1 MALSDYLCGVLMG
14 EMPGSFPLEALKA
27 QAVAA
32 RTYTLQR
39 LEAGGALS
47 DDPAECQ
54 AFCDPDQAGTKYGEQ
69 ADAVMEKLRRA
80 VEETDGQVM
89 IYDGTLITATY
100 FSCSGGRTES
110 AQAVWGSSVPYLLSV
125 DSPGE
130 EDADSF
136 ESRMELTRSE
146 LMERLEIPDTE
157 IREITYTEGGGVETM
172 TIGGRS
178 FSGVELRQR
187 LGLRSTNFQIDISGD
202 TVTVDVKGFGHR
214 VGMSQYGAKAMAERG
229 QSYREILAWIFSDE
243 SARNS
248 SRGEQ
253 AQDKGQDH
261 ERNGDPLGGLGQL
274 GVPGVGLVLG
284 KEAVRST
291 GDGAGKAGILA
302 GLQQDHAGQKQ
313 CGEHLNNGQNCPK
326 HSILHLAALRRCGS
340 RNIFMWCAFPHSY
353 DIYYHVSR

>member
-1 MALSDYLCGVLMG
+1 MRRCCCTGLAALAAAVGLVWAFQMVLPGNTPQVRSAAEKLRPLETAAPQVPEERKITGFVIHQAARECYDSKREVTVSVEGTERRMALSDYLCGVLMG

-130 EDADSF
+130 EDADGF
-136 ESRMELTRSE
+136 ESRMELNRSE

-229 QSYREILAWIFSDE
+229 QSYREILAWYYTGAE
-243 SARNS
+243 
-248 SRGEQ
+248 
-253 AQDKGQDH
+253 
-261 ERNGDPLGGLGQL
+261 LT
-274 GVPGVGLVLG
+274 
-284 KEAVRST
+284 EAV
-291 GDGAGKAGILA
+291 
-302 GLQQDHAGQKQ
+302 
-313 CGEHLNNGQNCPK
+313 
-326 HSILHLAALRRCGS
+326 
-340 RNIFMWCAFPHSY
+340 
-353 DIYYHVSR
+353 

>member
-1 MALSDYLCGVLMG
+1 MRRCCCTGLAALAAAVGLVWAFQMVLPGNTPQVRSAAEKLRPLETAAPQEPEERKITGFVIHQAARECYDSKREVTVSVEGTERRMALSDYLCGVLMG

-130 EDADSF
+130 EDADGF
-136 ESRMELTRSE
+136 ESRMELNRSE

-157 IREITYTEGGGVETM
+157 IREIT
-172 TIGGRS
+172 
-178 FSGVELRQR
+178 
-187 LGLRSTNFQIDISGD
+187 
-202 TVTVDVKGFGHR
+202 
-214 VGMSQYGAKAMAERG
+214 
-229 QSYREILAWIFSDE
+229 
-243 SARNS
+243 
-248 SRGEQ
+248 
-253 AQDKGQDH
+253 
-261 ERNGDPLGGLGQL
+261 
-274 GVPGVGLVLG
+274 
-284 KEAVRST
+284 
-291 GDGAGKAGILA
+291 
-302 GLQQDHAGQKQ
+302 
-313 CGEHLNNGQNCPK
+313 
-326 HSILHLAALRRCGS
+326 
-340 RNIFMWCAFPHSY
+340 
-353 DIYYHVSR
+353 

>member
-1 MALSDYLCGVLMG
+1 MRKCCYTGLAALAAAVGLVWAFQMVLPGNTPQVRSAAEKLRPLETAAPQEPEERKITGFVIHQAARECYDSKREVTVSVEGTERRMALSDYLCGVLMG

-136 ESRMELTRSE
+136 ESRMELSRAE

-229 QSYREILAWIFSDE
+229 QSYREILAWYYTGAE
-243 SARNS
+243 
-248 SRGEQ
+248 
-253 AQDKGQDH
+253 
-261 ERNGDPLGGLGQL
+261 LT
-274 GVPGVGLVLG
+274 
-284 KEAVRST
+284 EAV
-291 GDGAGKAGILA
+291 
-302 GLQQDHAGQKQ
+302 
-313 CGEHLNNGQNCPK
+313 
-326 HSILHLAALRRCGS
+326 
-340 RNIFMWCAFPHSY
+340 
-353 DIYYHVSR
+353 

>member
-1 MALSDYLCGVLMG
+1 MRRCCCTGLAALAAAVGLVWAFQMVLPGNTPQVRSAAEKLRPLETAAPQEPEERKITGFVIHQAARECYDSKREVTVSVEGTERRMALSDYLCGVLMG

-136 ESRMELTRSE
+136 ESRMELSRAE

-229 QSYREILAWIFSDE
+229 QSYREILAWYYTGAE
-243 SARNS
+243 
-248 SRGEQ
+248 
-253 AQDKGQDH
+253 
-261 ERNGDPLGGLGQL
+261 LT
-274 GVPGVGLVLG
+274 
-284 KEAVRST
+284 EAV
-291 GDGAGKAGILA
+291 
-302 GLQQDHAGQKQ
+302 
-313 CGEHLNNGQNCPK
+313 
-326 HSILHLAALRRCGS
+326 
-340 RNIFMWCAFPHSY
+340 
-353 DIYYHVSR
+353 

>member
-1 MALSDYLCGVLMG
+1 MRRCCCTGLAALAAAVGLVWAFQMVLPGNTPQVRSAAEKLRPLETAAPQEPEERKITGFVIHQAARECYDSKREVTVSVEGTERRMALSDYLCGVLMG

-130 EDADSF
+130 EDAASF
-136 ESRMELTRSE
+136 ESRMAPSRAE
-146 LMERLEIPDTE
+146 LMARLEIPDTE

-229 QSYREILAWIFSDE
+229 QSYREILAWYYTGAE
-243 SARNS
+243 
-248 SRGEQ
+248 
-253 AQDKGQDH
+253 
-261 ERNGDPLGGLGQL
+261 LT
-274 GVPGVGLVLG
+274 
-284 KEAVRST
+284 EAV
-291 GDGAGKAGILA
+291 
-302 GLQQDHAGQKQ
+302 
-313 CGEHLNNGQNCPK
+313 
-326 HSILHLAALRRCGS
+326 
-340 RNIFMWCAFPHSY
+340 
-353 DIYYHVSR
+353 

>member
-1 MALSDYLCGVLMG
+1 MRRCCCTGLAALAAAVGLVWAFQMVLPGNTPQVRSAAEKLRPLETAAPQVPEERKIKGFVIHQAARECYDSKREVTVSVEGTERRMALSDYLCGVLMG

-130 EDADSF
+130 EDADGF
-136 ESRMELTRSE
+136 ESRMELNRSE

-157 IREITYTEGGGVETM
+157 IREITYTEGGGMETM

-229 QSYREILAWIFSDE
+229 QSYREILAWYYTGAE
-243 SARNS
+243 
-248 SRGEQ
+248 
-253 AQDKGQDH
+253 
-261 ERNGDPLGGLGQL
+261 LT
-274 GVPGVGLVLG
+274 
-284 KEAVRST
+284 EAV
-291 GDGAGKAGILA
+291 
-302 GLQQDHAGQKQ
+302 
-313 CGEHLNNGQNCPK
+313 
-326 HSILHLAALRRCGS
+326 
-340 RNIFMWCAFPHSY
+340 
-353 DIYYHVSR
+353 

>member
-1 MALSDYLCGVLMG
+1 MRRCCCTGLAALAAAVGLVWAFQMVLPGNTPQVRSAAEKLRPLETAAPQEPEERKITGFVIHQAARECYDSKREVTGAVEGTERRMALSDYLCGVLMG

-54 AFCDPDQAGTKYGEQ
+54 AVCDLDQAGTKYGEQ

-136 ESRMELTRSE
+136 ESRMELSRSE

-187 LGLRSTNFQIDISGD
+187 LGLRSTNFRIDISGD

-229 QSYREILAWIFSDE
+229 QSYREILAWYYTGAE
-243 SARNS
+243 
-248 SRGEQ
+248 
-253 AQDKGQDH
+253 
-261 ERNGDPLGGLGQL
+261 LT
-274 GVPGVGLVLG
+274 
-284 KEAVRST
+284 EAV
-291 GDGAGKAGILA
+291 
-302 GLQQDHAGQKQ
+302 
-313 CGEHLNNGQNCPK
+313 
-326 HSILHLAALRRCGS
+326 
-340 RNIFMWCAFPHSY
+340 
-353 DIYYHVSR
+353 

>member
-1 MALSDYLCGVLMG
+1 MRRCCCTGLAALAASLGLVLACQTVLPGNTPQVRSAAETLCPTETEAPEEPEAERKIAGFVIHQAARECYDSKREVTVSVEGTERRMALSEYLCGVLMG

-229 QSYREILAWIFSDE
+229 QSYREILAWYYTGAE
-243 SARNS
+243 
-248 SRGEQ
+248 
-253 AQDKGQDH
+253 
-261 ERNGDPLGGLGQL
+261 LT
-274 GVPGVGLVLG
+274 
-284 KEAVRST
+284 EAV
-291 GDGAGKAGILA
+291 
-302 GLQQDHAGQKQ
+302 
-313 CGEHLNNGQNCPK
+313 
-326 HSILHLAALRRCGS
+326 
-340 RNIFMWCAFPHSY
+340 
-353 DIYYHVSR
+353 

>member
-1 MALSDYLCGVLMG
+1 MRRCCCTGLAALAAAVGLVWAFQMVLPGNTPQVRSAAEKLRPLETAAPQEPEERKITGFVIHQAARECYDSKREVTVSVEGTERRMALSDYLCGVLMG

-100 FSCSGGRTES
+100 CACSGGRTES

-187 LGLRSTNFQIDISGD
+187 LGLRSTNFRIDISGD

-229 QSYREILAWIFSDE
+229 QSYREILAWYYTGAE
-243 SARNS
+243 
-248 SRGEQ
+248 
-253 AQDKGQDH
+253 
-261 ERNGDPLGGLGQL
+261 LT
-274 GVPGVGLVLG
+274 
-284 KEAVRST
+284 EAV
-291 GDGAGKAGILA
+291 
-302 GLQQDHAGQKQ
+302 
-313 CGEHLNNGQNCPK
+313 
-326 HSILHLAALRRCGS
+326 
-340 RNIFMWCAFPHSY
+340 
-353 DIYYHVSR
+353 

>member
-1 MALSDYLCGVLMG
+1 MRRCCCTGLAALAAAVGLVWAFQMVLPGNTPQVRSAAEKLRPLETAAPQEPEERKITGFVIHQAARECYDSKREVTVSVEGTERRMALSDYLCGVLMG

-130 EDADSF
+130 EGADSF
-136 ESRMELTRSE
+136 ESRIELSRAE

-229 QSYREILAWIFSDE
+229 QSYREILAWYYTGAE
-243 SARNS
+243 
-248 SRGEQ
+248 
-253 AQDKGQDH
+253 
-261 ERNGDPLGGLGQL
+261 LT
-274 GVPGVGLVLG
+274 
-284 KEAVRST
+284 EAV
-291 GDGAGKAGILA
+291 
-302 GLQQDHAGQKQ
+302 
-313 CGEHLNNGQNCPK
+313 
-326 HSILHLAALRRCGS
+326 
-340 RNIFMWCAFPHSY
+340 
-353 DIYYHVSR
+353 

>member
-1 MALSDYLCGVLMG
+1 MRKCCYTGLAALAAAVGLVWAFQMVLPGNTPQVRSAAEKLRPLETAAPQEPEERKITGFVIHQAARECYDSKREVTVSVEGTERRMALSDYLCGVLMG

-187 LGLRSTNFQIDISGD
+187 LGLRSTHFQIDISGD
-202 TVTVDVKGFGHR
+202 TVTVEVKGFGHR

-229 QSYREILAWIFSDE
+229 QSYREILAWYYTGAE
-243 SARNS
+243 
-248 SRGEQ
+248 
-253 AQDKGQDH
+253 
-261 ERNGDPLGGLGQL
+261 LT
-274 GVPGVGLVLG
+274 
-284 KEAVRST
+284 EAV
-291 GDGAGKAGILA
+291 
-302 GLQQDHAGQKQ
+302 
-313 CGEHLNNGQNCPK
+313 
-326 HSILHLAALRRCGS
+326 
-340 RNIFMWCAFPHSY
+340 
-353 DIYYHVSR
+353 

>member
-1 MALSDYLCGVLMG
+1 MRRCCCTGLAALAAAVGLVWAFQMVLPGNTLQVRSAAEKLRPLETAAPQEPEERKITGFVIHQAARECYDSKREVTVSVEGTERRMALSDYLCGVLMG

-39 LEAGGALS
+39 LEAGGVLS

-136 ESRMELTRSE
+136 ESRMELSRSE

-229 QSYREILAWIFSDE
+229 QSYREILAWYYTGAE
-243 SARNS
+243 
-248 SRGEQ
+248 
-253 AQDKGQDH
+253 
-261 ERNGDPLGGLGQL
+261 LT
-274 GVPGVGLVLG
+274 
-284 KEAVRST
+284 EAV
-291 GDGAGKAGILA
+291 
-302 GLQQDHAGQKQ
+302 
-313 CGEHLNNGQNCPK
+313 
-326 HSILHLAALRRCGS
+326 
-340 RNIFMWCAFPHSY
+340 
-353 DIYYHVSR
+353 

>member
-1 MALSDYLCGVLMG
+1 MRRCCCTGLAALAAAVGLVWAFQMVLPGNTPQVRSAAEKLRPLETAAPQEPEERKITGFVIHQAARECYDSKREVTVSVEGTERRMALSDYLCGVLMG

-187 LGLRSTNFQIDISGD
+187 LGLRSTNFRIDISGD

-229 QSYREILAWIFSDE
+229 QSYREILAWYYSG
-243 SARNS
+243 A
-248 SRGEQ
+248 
-253 AQDKGQDH
+253 
-261 ERNGDPLGGLGQL
+261 GLT
-274 GVPGVGLVLG
+274 
-284 KEAVRST
+284 EAV
-291 GDGAGKAGILA
+291 
-302 GLQQDHAGQKQ
+302 
-313 CGEHLNNGQNCPK
+313 
-326 HSILHLAALRRCGS
+326 
-340 RNIFMWCAFPHSY
+340 
-353 DIYYHVSR
+353 

>member
-1 MALSDYLCGVLMG
+1 MRRCCCTGLAALAAAVGLVWAFQMVLPGNTPQVRSAAEKLRPLETAAPQEPEERKITGFVIHQAARECYDSKREVTVSVEGTERRMVLSDYLCGVLMG

-136 ESRMELTRSE
+136 ESRMELSRAE

-178 FSGVELRQR
+178 FSGVELRR
-187 LGLRSTNFQIDISGD
+187 LLGLRSTNFQIDISGD

-229 QSYREILAWIFSDE
+229 QSYREILAWYYTGAE
-243 SARNS
+243 
-248 SRGEQ
+248 
-253 AQDKGQDH
+253 
-261 ERNGDPLGGLGQL
+261 LT
-274 GVPGVGLVLG
+274 
-284 KEAVRST
+284 EAV
-291 GDGAGKAGILA
+291 
-302 GLQQDHAGQKQ
+302 
-313 CGEHLNNGQNCPK
+313 
-326 HSILHLAALRRCGS
+326 
-340 RNIFMWCAFPHSY
+340 
-353 DIYYHVSR
+353 

>member
-1 MALSDYLCGVLMG
+1 MRRCCCTGLAALAAAVGLVWAFQMVLPGNTLQVRSAAEKLRPLETAAPQEPEERKITGFVIHQAARECYDSKREVTVSVEGTERRMALSDYLCGVLMG

-69 ADAVMEKLRRA
+69 ADAIMEKLRRA

-229 QSYREILAWIFSDE
+229 QSYREILAWYYTGAE
-243 SARNS
+243 
-248 SRGEQ
+248 
-253 AQDKGQDH
+253 
-261 ERNGDPLGGLGQL
+261 LT
-274 GVPGVGLVLG
+274 
-284 KEAVRST
+284 EAV
-291 GDGAGKAGILA
+291 
-302 GLQQDHAGQKQ
+302 
-313 CGEHLNNGQNCPK
+313 
-326 HSILHLAALRRCGS
+326 
-340 RNIFMWCAFPHSY
+340 
-353 DIYYHVSR
+353 

>member
-1 MALSDYLCGVLMG
+1 MRKCCYTGLAALAAAVGLVWAFQMVLPGNTPQVRSAAEKLRPLETAAPQEPEERKITGFVIHQAARECYDSKREVTVSVEGTERRMALSDYLCGVLMG

-136 ESRMELTRSE
+136 ESRMELNRSE

-229 QSYREILAWIFSDE
+229 QSYREILAWYYTGAE
-243 SARNS
+243 
-248 SRGEQ
+248 
-253 AQDKGQDH
+253 
-261 ERNGDPLGGLGQL
+261 LT
-274 GVPGVGLVLG
+274 
-284 KEAVRST
+284 EAV
-291 GDGAGKAGILA
+291 
-302 GLQQDHAGQKQ
+302 
-313 CGEHLNNGQNCPK
+313 
-326 HSILHLAALRRCGS
+326 
-340 RNIFMWCAFPHSY
+340 
-353 DIYYHVSR
+353 

>member
-1 MALSDYLCGVLMG
+1 MRKCCYTGLAALAAAVGLVWAFQMVLPGNTPQVRSAAEKLRPLETAAPQEPEERKITGFVIHQAARECYDSKREVTVSVEGTERRMALSDYLCGVLMG

-229 QSYREILAWIFSDE
+229 QSYREILAWYYTGAE
-243 SARNS
+243 
-248 SRGEQ
+248 
-253 AQDKGQDH
+253 
-261 ERNGDPLGGLGQL
+261 LT
-274 GVPGVGLVLG
+274 
-284 KEAVRST
+284 EAV
-291 GDGAGKAGILA
+291 
-302 GLQQDHAGQKQ
+302 
-313 CGEHLNNGQNCPK
+313 
-326 HSILHLAALRRCGS
+326 
-340 RNIFMWCAFPHSY
+340 
-353 DIYYHVSR
+353 

>member
-1 MALSDYLCGVLMG
+1 MRRCCCTGLAALAAAVGLVWAFQMVLPGNTPQVRSAAEKLRPLETAAPQEPEERKITGFVIHQAARECYDSKREVTVSVEGTERRMALSDYLCGVLMG

-130 EDADSF
+130 EDADGF

-229 QSYREILAWIFSDE
+229 QSYREILAWYYTGAE
-243 SARNS
+243 
-248 SRGEQ
+248 
-253 AQDKGQDH
+253 
-261 ERNGDPLGGLGQL
+261 LT
-274 GVPGVGLVLG
+274 
-284 KEAVRST
+284 EAV
-291 GDGAGKAGILA
+291 
-302 GLQQDHAGQKQ
+302 
-313 CGEHLNNGQNCPK
+313 
-326 HSILHLAALRRCGS
+326 
-340 RNIFMWCAFPHSY
+340 
-353 DIYYHVSR
+353 

>member
-1 MALSDYLCGVLMG
+1 MRRCCCTGLAALAAAVGLVWAFQMVLPGNTPQVRSAAEKLRPLETAAPQEPEERKITGFVIHQAARECYDSKREVTVSVEGTERRMALSDYLCGVLMG

-136 ESRMELTRSE
+136 ESRMELSRSE

-187 LGLRSTNFQIDISGD
+187 LGLRSTNFRIDISGD

-229 QSYREILAWIFSDE
+229 QSYREILAWYYTGAE
-243 SARNS
+243 
-248 SRGEQ
+248 
-253 AQDKGQDH
+253 
-261 ERNGDPLGGLGQL
+261 LT
-274 GVPGVGLVLG
+274 
-284 KEAVRST
+284 EAV
-291 GDGAGKAGILA
+291 
-302 GLQQDHAGQKQ
+302 
-313 CGEHLNNGQNCPK
+313 
-326 HSILHLAALRRCGS
+326 
-340 RNIFMWCAFPHSY
+340 
-353 DIYYHVSR
+353 

>member
-1 MALSDYLCGVLMG
+1 MRRCCCTGLAALAAAVGLVWAFQMVLPGNTPQVRSAAEKLRPLETAAPQEPEERKITGFVIHQAARECYDSKREVTVSVEGTERRMALSDYLCGVLMG

-130 EDADSF
+130 EDADGF
-136 ESRMELTRSE
+136 ESRMELNRSE

-229 QSYREILAWIFSDE
+229 QSYREILAWYYTGAE
-243 SARNS
+243 
-248 SRGEQ
+248 
-253 AQDKGQDH
+253 
-261 ERNGDPLGGLGQL
+261 LT
-274 GVPGVGLVLG
+274 
-284 KEAVRST
+284 EAV
-291 GDGAGKAGILA
+291 
-302 GLQQDHAGQKQ
+302 
-313 CGEHLNNGQNCPK
+313 
-326 HSILHLAALRRCGS
+326 
-340 RNIFMWCAFPHSY
+340 
-353 DIYYHVSR
+353 

>member
-1 MALSDYLCGVLMG
+1 MRRCCCTGLAALAAAVGLVWAFQMVLPGNTPQVRSAAEKLRPLETAAPQVPEERKIKGFVIHQAARECYDSKREVTVSVEGTERRMALSDYLCGVLMG

-136 ESRMELTRSE
+136 ESRMELSRAE

-229 QSYREILAWIFSDE
+229 QSYREILAWYYTGAE
-243 SARNS
+243 
-248 SRGEQ
+248 
-253 AQDKGQDH
+253 
-261 ERNGDPLGGLGQL
+261 LT
-274 GVPGVGLVLG
+274 
-284 KEAVRST
+284 EAV
-291 GDGAGKAGILA
+291 
-302 GLQQDHAGQKQ
+302 
-313 CGEHLNNGQNCPK
+313 
-326 HSILHLAALRRCGS
+326 
-340 RNIFMWCAFPHSY
+340 
-353 DIYYHVSR
+353 

>member
-1 MALSDYLCGVLMG
+1 MRRCCCTGLAALAAAVGLVWAFQMVLPGNTPQVRSAAEKLRPLETAAPQEPEERKITGFVIHQAARECYDSKREVTVSVEGTERRMALSDYLCGVLMG

-187 LGLRSTNFQIDISGD
+187 LGLRSTNVRIDISGD

-229 QSYREILAWIFSDE
+229 QSYREILAWYYTGAE
-243 SARNS
+243 
-248 SRGEQ
+248 
-253 AQDKGQDH
+253 
-261 ERNGDPLGGLGQL
+261 LT
-274 GVPGVGLVLG
+274 
-284 KEAVRST
+284 EAV
-291 GDGAGKAGILA
+291 
-302 GLQQDHAGQKQ
+302 
-313 CGEHLNNGQNCPK
+313 
-326 HSILHLAALRRCGS
+326 
-340 RNIFMWCAFPHSY
+340 
-353 DIYYHVSR
+353 

>member
-1 MALSDYLCGVLMG
+1 MRRCCCTGLAALAAAVGLVWAFQMVLPGNTPQVRSAAEKLRPLETAAPQEPEERKITGFVIHQAARECYDSKREVTVSVEGTERRMALSDYLCGVLMG

-125 DSPGE
+125 DGPGE

-187 LGLRSTNFQIDISGD
+187 LGLRSTNVRIDISGD

-229 QSYREILAWIFSDE
+229 QSYREILAWYYTGAE
-243 SARNS
+243 
-248 SRGEQ
+248 
-253 AQDKGQDH
+253 
-261 ERNGDPLGGLGQL
+261 LT
-274 GVPGVGLVLG
+274 
-284 KEAVRST
+284 EAV
-291 GDGAGKAGILA
+291 
-302 GLQQDHAGQKQ
+302 
-313 CGEHLNNGQNCPK
+313 
-326 HSILHLAALRRCGS
+326 
-340 RNIFMWCAFPHSY
+340 
-353 DIYYHVSR
+353 

>member
-1 MALSDYLCGVLMG
+1 MRRCCCTGLAALAAAEGLVWAFQMVLPGNTPQVRSAAEKLRPLETAAPQEPEERKITGFVIHQAARECYDSKREVTVSVEGTERRMALSDYLCGVLMG

-229 QSYREILAWIFSDE
+229 QSYREILAWYYTGAE
-243 SARNS
+243 
-248 SRGEQ
+248 
-253 AQDKGQDH
+253 
-261 ERNGDPLGGLGQL
+261 LT
-274 GVPGVGLVLG
+274 
-284 KEAVRST
+284 EAV
-291 GDGAGKAGILA
+291 
-302 GLQQDHAGQKQ
+302 
-313 CGEHLNNGQNCPK
+313 
-326 HSILHLAALRRCGS
+326 
-340 RNIFMWCAFPHSY
+340 
-353 DIYYHVSR
+353 

>member
-1 MALSDYLCGVLMG
+1 MRRCCCTGLAALAAAVGLVWAFQMVLPGNTPQVRSAAEKLRPLETAAPQEPEERKITGFVIHQAARECYDSKREVTVSVEGTERRMALSDYLCGVLMG

-187 LGLRSTNFQIDISGD
+187 LGLRSTNFRIDISGD

-229 QSYREILAWIFSDE
+229 QSYREILAWYYTGAE
-243 SARNS
+243 
-248 SRGEQ
+248 
-253 AQDKGQDH
+253 
-261 ERNGDPLGGLGQL
+261 LT
-274 GVPGVGLVLG
+274 
-284 KEAVRST
+284 EAV
-291 GDGAGKAGILA
+291 
-302 GLQQDHAGQKQ
+302 
-313 CGEHLNNGQNCPK
+313 
-326 HSILHLAALRRCGS
+326 
-340 RNIFMWCAFPHSY
+340 
-353 DIYYHVSR
+353 

>member
-1 MALSDYLCGVLMG
+1 MRRCCCTGLAALAAAVGLVWAFQMVLPGNTPQVRSAAEKLRPLETAAPQEPEERKITGFVIHQAARECYDSKREVTVSVEGTERRMALSDYLCGVLMG

-39 LEAGGALS
+39 LEAGGVLS

-187 LGLRSTNFQIDISGD
+187 LGLRSTNFRIDISGD

-229 QSYREILAWIFSDE
+229 QSYREILAWYYTGAE
-243 SARNS
+243 
-248 SRGEQ
+248 
-253 AQDKGQDH
+253 
-261 ERNGDPLGGLGQL
+261 LT
-274 GVPGVGLVLG
+274 
-284 KEAVRST
+284 EAV
-291 GDGAGKAGILA
+291 
-302 GLQQDHAGQKQ
+302 
-313 CGEHLNNGQNCPK
+313 
-326 HSILHLAALRRCGS
+326 
-340 RNIFMWCAFPHSY
+340 
-353 DIYYHVSR
+353 

>member
-1 MALSDYLCGVLMG
+1 MRRCCCTGLAALAAAVGLVWAFQMVLPGNTPQVRSAAEKLRPLETAAPQEPEERKITGFVIHQAARECYDSKREVTVSVEGTERRMALSDYLCGVLMG

-229 QSYREILAWIFSDE
+229 QSYREILAWYYTGAE
-243 SARNS
+243 
-248 SRGEQ
+248 
-253 AQDKGQDH
+253 
-261 ERNGDPLGGLGQL
+261 LT
-274 GVPGVGLVLG
+274 
-284 KEAVRST
+284 EAV
-291 GDGAGKAGILA
+291 
-302 GLQQDHAGQKQ
+302 
-313 CGEHLNNGQNCPK
+313 
-326 HSILHLAALRRCGS
+326 
-340 RNIFMWCAFPHSY
+340 
-353 DIYYHVSR
+353 